1 MVLEPMRFV
10 DNEGVPFDGSQLSEV
25 ISNQHFGRGD
35 ENIDHPS
42 SFPLGRVPFVALL
55 QILAIHGNRI
65 RLVFV
70 VGHLEF
76 TNVVP
81 ILRGSVIDNR
91 IEVGPTRKLTVPMG
105 DRRERGHDEEGSC
118 STQFSRKGIDE
129 NCSLDCLTQT
139 HLKII
144 F

>member
-1 MVLEPMRFV
+1 M
-10 DNEGVPFDGSQLSEV
+10 
-25 ISNQHFGRGD
+25 
-35 ENIDHPS
+35 
-42 SFPLGRVPFVALL
+42 ALF

-81 ILRGSVIDNR
+81 ILCGSVIDNR

-105 DRRERGHDEEGSC
+105 DRRERGHDEEGPC
-118 STQFSRKGIDE
+118 PTQFSCKGIDE

-139 HLKII
+139 HLRII
-144 F
+144 FCVGDRMVVGKMNRTMDNKVLRNDMTK